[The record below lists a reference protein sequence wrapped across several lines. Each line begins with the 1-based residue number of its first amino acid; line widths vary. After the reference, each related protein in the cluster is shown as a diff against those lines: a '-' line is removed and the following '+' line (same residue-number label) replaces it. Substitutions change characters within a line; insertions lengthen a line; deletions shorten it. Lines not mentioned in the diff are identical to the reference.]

1 MFATAV
7 RQLCTLAQK
16 TSWWGG
22 MRVVVVVVSG
32 GSGGSGVSG
41 VSGGSGVV
49 GVPGAFDGAGG
60 AGGLNALIPVSEASI
75 APKHCVAICL

>member
-22 MRVVVVVVSG
+22 MRVVVVVTG
-32 GSGGSGVSG
+32 LSG
-41 VSGGSGVV
+41 VSGGV
-49 GVPGAFDGAGG
+49 GGLDWLDWL
-60 AGGLNALIPVSEASI
+60 GGLNALIAVSEASI